1 MSKPSSTRA
10 DSSSKRQSCTIA
22 NSEIRMIGASKSSP
36 MYDHR
41 DVNGYSKLFVAPGG
55 SSNWHI
61 LQEESIAV
69 ISKAIRDDAICM
81 SLAYWF

>member
-1 MSKPSSTRA
+1 
-10 DSSSKRQSCTIA
+10 
-22 NSEIRMIGASKSSP
+22 
-36 MYDHR
+36 MYDHG
-41 DVNGYSKLFVAPGG
+41 DINGYSKLFVAPGG

-81 SLAYWF
+81 SLADWF